1 MKIFKAIVYIL
12 GIVGLTIALFCIAPV
27 IKQFSNTHLM
37 SALPPN
43 VLAGLI
49 YLIFYGLVFYYAN
62 KGLCKLL
69 EDKTAVISA
78 FIVSLILD
86 GIYLAYYAN
95 AVGSV
100 YVAINIYTLF
110 APLYGRYHKIRHV
123 YCSFCGK
130 LNSMT
135 SKYCTDCGKELIK
148 DKE

>member
-1 MKIFKAIVYIL
+1 MKILKAIIYIL
-12 GIVGLTIALFCIAPV
+12 CLVGLTIALFCSAPA
-27 IKQFSNTHLM
+27 IKQFSDTHLM
-37 SALPPN
+37 SALPQN

-49 YLIFYGLVFYYAN
+49 YLIVYGLVFYYAN
-62 KGLCKLL
+62 KGLCKMLD
-69 EDKTAVISA
+69 DKAAVIVA
-78 FIVSLILD
+78 FILALILD

-95 AVGSV
+95 AVGFA

-110 APLYGRYHKIRHV
+110 APLYGRYRKISHV

-135 SKYCTDCGKELIK
+135 SKYCTECGKELIK